1 MSYSVLGETNVFGTS
16 LQGYV
21 SANYYD
27 LVELLGEPTY
37 MDPSAL
43 DDKVTTEW
51 ALDFEDGHGNIVPV
65 TIYDWKEFSLR
76 CREDAV
82 YNWHIGGKSSWAVH
96 AIETFLEEN
105 MQNSRLTG

>member
-1 MSYSVLGETNVFGTS
+1 MSYSLLGESNVFGTS

-21 SANYYD
+21 SANYHD

-37 MDPSAL
+37 MEPSG

-51 ALDFEDGHGNIVPV
+51 LLDFEDEDDGDIVPV

-82 YNWHIGGKSSWAVH
+82 YNWHIGGKSLRAVD
-96 AIETFLEEN
+96 AIRTFLEEN